1 MSKWHDFIS
10 DGKNG
15 IRMGL
20 STSINALSGTSNG
33 LVIIL
38 LIFIWMD
45 RWCIQ
50 WLKNAKKM
58 QKKKKKNPQKL
69 LTNYWRRI
77 KIIQLG

>member
-38 LIFIWMD
+38 LFFIWMD

-50 WLKNAKKM
+50 WLKNAKK
-58 QKKKKKNPQKL
+58 KKKKRSPKTVN
-69 LTNYWRRI
+69 
-77 KIIQLG
+77 

>member
-50 WLKNAKKM
+50 WLKNAK
-58 QKKKKKNPQKL
+58 QKKTKNPQKV

>member
-45 RWCIQ
+45 WMVHSV
-50 WLKNAKKM
+50 A
-58 QKKKKKNPQKL
+58 
-69 LTNYWRRI
+69 
-77 KIIQLG
+77 

>member
-33 LVIIL
+33 LL

-50 WLKNAKKM
+50 WLKNAKK
-58 QKKKKKNPQKL
+58 KKNPQKV

>member
-1 MSKWHDFIS
+1 MSNWHDFIS

-20 STSINALSGTSNG
+20 SASINALSGATNG

-45 RWCIQ
+45 RRCIQ
-50 WLKNAKKM
+50 WLKNAKR
-58 QKKKKKNPQKL
+58 KKEKKDPQKVL
-69 LTNYWRRI
+69 ANY
-77 KIIQLG
+77 